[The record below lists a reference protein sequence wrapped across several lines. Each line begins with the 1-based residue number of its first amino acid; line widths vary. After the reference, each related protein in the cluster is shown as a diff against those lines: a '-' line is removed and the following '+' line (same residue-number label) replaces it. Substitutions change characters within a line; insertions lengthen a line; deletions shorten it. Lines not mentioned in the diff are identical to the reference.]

1 MCVHSS
7 VHCVHDVYSL
17 LRVSKHHRRV
27 AKLGTFYLLSF
38 GTVQLRNEGSFCSIF
53 QDLHSRLRVYHTW
66 FRSET
71 PESPQRNS
79 LLSLLPVWQ
88 PSFRTRRK
96 SSFPLFGRSKK
107 KGLEPLQKWVDWK
120 TQDCGEYSSSFRLKP
135 FPRSSLNAGEHI
147 GVTLSATASYFVSAG
162 ESIDQNISTRA
173 NDRKA
178 RGRM

>member
-38 GTVQLRNEGSFCSIF
+38 GTVQLRNKGSFCSIF

-88 PSFRTRRK
+88 PSFRTGRK
-96 SSFPLFGRSKK
+96 SRSYRLDKLCNRLLFTTNRLLRCVHNCSENKASDVQECRGSRRFI
-107 KGLEPLQKWVDWK
+107 
-120 TQDCGEYSSSFRLKP
+120 FR
-135 FPRSSLNAGEHI
+135 
-147 GVTLSATASYFVSAG
+147 V
-162 ESIDQNISTRA
+162 
-173 NDRKA
+173 
-178 RGRM
+178 